1 MRLNAYEHYLL
12 KLTNVLVHY
21 LQSLGASQQDAEDIA
36 QEAVVKILEID
47 SVLTAEAI
55 RPWLFRVGINGY
67 FTLYK
72 QTKRRREI
80 VRQYLPVTASGIN
93 WQETDDDL
101 YETLQ
106 ELPVST
112 STLLI
117 MKYAENLSLKE
128 ISFLLN
134 RPEDSIKTAL
144 YRGRK
149 QLKKRMEEKNHDY

>member
-1 MRLNAYEHYLL
+1 MRLDAYEHYLL
-12 KLTNVLVHY
+12 QLTNDLVHY

-47 SVLTAEAI
+47 SVLSAEAI

-80 VRQYLPVTASGIN
+80 VRQYLPVTASSIN

-101 YETLQ
+101 
-106 ELPVST
+106 
-112 STLLI
+112 
-117 MKYAENLSLKE
+117 
-128 ISFLLN
+128 
-134 RPEDSIKTAL
+134 
-144 YRGRK
+144 
-149 QLKKRMEEKNHDY
+149 

>member
-1 MRLNAYEHYLL
+1 MRLDAYEHYLL
-12 KLTNVLVHY
+12 QLTNDLVHY

-47 SVLTAEAI
+47 SVLSAEAI
-55 RPWLFRVGINGY
+55 RVGINGY

-80 VRQYLPVTASGIN
+80 VRQYLPVTASSIN

-101 YETLQ
+101 YEALQ

-128 ISFLLN
+128 KSFLLN
-134 RPEDSIKTAL
+134 RSEDSIKTAL